1 MPEPESNTRA
11 ITPLPASPHNAT
23 TPERVR
29 QVELNRLRG
38 RYSLLFV
45 SPTLSLIP
53 CSLFLVPSLTR
64 IVPRQPFHTAK
75 AKRREEEA
83 SSSSVRNPNNKR
95 PLAVVPATS
104 NSPTRPTNNNN
115 NNSANQLRRDS
126 RLGKY
131 FDYDLSKM
139 VNSKGGFL
147 VEDDG
152 GANDDLK
159 TKERERERERAMQ
172 SLEPRTC
179 CTSFT
184 LPFHFRLRCGRALM
198 QIATTSCLPRCESQP
213 QMS

>member
-1 MPEPESNTRA
+1 M
-11 ITPLPASPHNAT
+11 L
-23 TPERVR
+23 
-29 QVELNRLRG
+29 
-38 RYSLLFV
+38 
-45 SPTLSLIP
+45 
-53 CSLFLVPSLTR
+53 
-64 IVPRQPFHTAK
+64 
-75 AKRREEEA
+75 
-83 SSSSVRNPNNKR
+83 RNPNNKR
-95 PLAVVPATS
+95 PLTVIPATS

-115 NNSANQLRRDS
+115 NNANAGSSEKQLRRDA

-152 GANDDLK
+152 TANDDLK

-184 LPFHFRLRCGRALM
+184 LPYYFPALRTALM
-198 QIATTSCLPRCESQP
+198 QVATTTSYLPRCELQP

>member
-1 MPEPESNTRA
+1 
-11 ITPLPASPHNAT
+11 
-23 TPERVR
+23 
-29 QVELNRLRG
+29 
-38 RYSLLFV
+38 
-45 SPTLSLIP
+45 
-53 CSLFLVPSLTR
+53 LFLVPCR
-64 IVPRQPFHTAK
+64 RAPRQPFLTAK
-75 AKRREEEA
+75 AKRREEQEA
-83 SSSSVRNPNNKR
+83 SSSSTSSSVLRNPNNKR

-104 NSPTRPTNNNN
+104 TSPTRPTNNNN
-115 NNSANQLRRDS
+115 NGEKQLRRDS

-179 CTSFT
+179 C
-184 LPFHFRLRCGRALM
+184 A
-198 QIATTSCLPRCESQP
+198 
-213 QMS
+213 